1 MINKYFIYFATMVL
15 SAVLHQT
22 WSQSQQHVWFLKD
35 QNIDFTQGSN
45 PVISPMQNQFGTSPN
60 EDLPETGNG
69 IHDINGERI
78 LSVNNSEVY
87 SRYGYIG
94 TLDHYESPV
103 FDPWIVP
110 KPGSSCQYYIFY
122 SSSHPLS
129 DLGTPTYCGI
139 SSMQTNY
146 FYALVDLSGNG
157 GGGQIIS
164 NGQEL
169 DVCTNGPASLPMT
182 VSTLYPNNTR
192 ILFKLSY
199 APGLGRIIK
208 RYELSSAGI
217 TPLSSIIL
225 PSSLSNIESLELELS
240 FDKSKLAFANKD
252 GQKVFVIHL
261 NNSGNIN
268 PALGNLSSGISSY
281 SIPNATNLTGLEF
294 NPNGNELLVGSLGNG
309 LVVLNFQ
316 NNNSQLLSNTN
327 TLSHSCLELGFSNS
341 SNKIY
346 AISDS
351 YILTSLTFTGS
362 LYNSTVSLL
371 GNVNP
376 YSNPN
381 ILFPYII
388 HLPPQID
395 GEDYVAQ
402 FQNQPVE
409 CCVASNKFDALQLTI
424 TNDQSWIG
432 AQNPVTN
439 SSSINIMNELR
450 IESGKTLQITNNT
463 LAFGNEGKIII
474 EPGAKLIVNNSIL
487 TSFDCEGLMWK
498 GIELQGNSSNN
509 QYSSSQG
516 QLILNNS
523 IVENAI
529 QGVSVYA
536 MNGSQI
542 DWTKT
547 GGKITSNNSTFRN
560 NWKDVAFL
568 SYSFPNTS
576 RFTASHFITTQTL
589 KNGVNPGWHVS
600 MYDVN
605 GVIFE
610 GCDFTNTNPLN
621 TVFDRGSGI
630 KSIDS
635 KFTVTALCLPALPSS
650 GPCQNLIQSSF
661 DNIDFGIDATGSY
674 QNQTIEI
681 SYSNFNG
688 IIQGIQLTGTRNS
701 KIYEN
706 TMNLNS
712 SLNPNQPSIGINLV
726 SCEKHAVEN
735 NTIYGQGQ
743 ISVTWGIVVDNS
755 NLGGLSKVTNL
766 VYRNELHDLTYGITS
781 LHENAELI
789 QNGGMTSVVPGTG
802 LVFKCNRFYNG
813 DISDITATGAVAI
826 NQGVCNNLLHDPS
839 NNVFSNPPT
848 NQADIWYTQNQFPM
862 RYFYDH
868 STNPNV
874 RTEPLF
880 NLYNPSNTNIYA
892 CNNTFDY
899 SESCPTKNYPFGTST
914 LIDLKDDYLSE
925 IQHYNDSI
933 DGGNKAFLIQAIDNE
948 DPNIVFAML
957 SPLSGRLSDE
967 VLIALINEV
976 PRIPYGIANDLL
988 GQNTPLSEKVKF
1000 ELTTSTFPVYYQSQL
1015 LSIPGVSPFDQ
1026 IISELSHYEHE
1037 VSLLENEIYHKIME
1051 DSTIINKLDAITNLI
1066 LNDLSEEERLRF
1078 LIEYNISLQ
1087 QQSISDSLHSI
1098 YTSTFNN
1105 AVYASYQS
1113 LLIEKMNQPGKLLG
1127 SLSDTNVSNQLV
1139 NLITTNPDSREAKI
1153 ANKLFEFLLAQD
1165 AYSNIDHINY
1175 MKSMNLL
1182 VEFMAQKSKPT
1193 LEVFPNPTSDI
1204 ISFNLGLVEN
1214 DEAVVEILSL
1224 EGKPI
1229 FKAKMSAHNTF
1240 IDVKSLASGNY
1251 LMQVTYMNGFK
1262 LKTQF
1267 SKL

>member
-1 MINKYFIYFATMVL
+1 MVL

-35 QNIDFTQGSN
+35 QNIDFTQGAT
-45 PVISPMQNQFGTSPN
+45 PVISPIQNQFGTSPE
-60 EDLPETGNG
+60 EDLAETGNAV
-69 IHDINGERI
+69 HDLNGERI
-78 LSVNNSEVY
+78 LSVNNYDVY

-94 TLDHYESPV
+94 SLNHYETPV

-110 KPGSSCQYYIFY
+110 KPGSSCSYYIIY
-122 SSSHPLS
+122 STTDPLISENTNSYCQNLSS
-129 DLGTPTYCGI
+129 I
-139 SSMQTNY
+139 NY
-146 FYALVDLSGNG
+146 FMAEVNLAGNNG
-157 GGGQIIS
+157 FGEIVS
-164 NGQEL
+164 NGYEIDACNSGLFQK
-169 DVCTNGPASLPMT
+169 PMT
-182 VSTLYPNNTR
+182 VSVLNPNDKRKMYILSNTLG
-192 ILFKLSY
+192 S
-199 APGLGRIIK
+199 GRTLK
-208 RYELSSAGI
+208 RFDISSSGINLVSSTLLPTNLQNLSSYEI
-217 TPLSSIIL
+217 EI
-225 PSSLSNIESLELELS
+225 SN
-240 FDKSKLAFANKD
+240 DQSKLALADNNSNDIYIF
-252 GQKVFVIHL
+252 HL
-261 NNSGNIN
+261 NSNGDI
-268 PALGNLSSGISSY
+268 NLSQGNYLQGISKYSIQNGETCSGI
-281 SIPNATNLTGLEF
+281 EF
-294 NPNGNELLVGSLGNG
+294 INNDTKILVGA
-309 LVVLNFQ
+309 LNTGIYI
-316 NNNSQLLSNTN
+316 LDLMT
-327 TLSHSCLELGFSNS
+327 SNS
-341 SNKIY
+341 SIVPGTTDIHYSIIEKGFSDNNESNYYSVSNDLKLYQIKI
-346 AISDS
+346 
-351 YILTSLTFTGS
+351 FT
-362 LYNSTVSLL
+362 NSNTPQVNII
-371 GNVNP
+371 GDVNP
-376 YSNPN
+376 YYYPNTLVN
-381 ILFPYII
+381 ILY

-450 IESGKTLQITNNT
+450 IESGITLQITNNT
-463 LAFGNEGKIII
+463 LSFGNEGKITI

-576 RFTASHFITTQTL
+576 RFTATHFITTQTL

-976 PRIPYGIANDLL
+976 PRIPYGVANDLL

-1037 VSLLENEIYHKIME
+1037 VSLLENVIYHKIME
-1051 DSTIINKLDAITNLI
+1051 DSSIINKLDAITNLI

-1098 YTSTFNN
+1098 YTSTYNN

-1251 LMQVTYMNGFK
+1251 LMLVTYMNGFK